1 MYTSNIYVQDRKNV
15 FTKAFKTFTNFVWIR
30 VFCVKGRKINIKI
43 NIWIDFRIEK
53 NYHSL

>member
-15 FTKAFKTFTNFVWIR
+15 FTKAFKTFTNFVWIK

-43 NIWIDFRIEK
+43 NIWIDFRIKK